1 MRKKISQSI
10 RAKTFLGL
18 LALLVVCCAA
28 IYGMVM
34 IFLPRNY
41 YIDLKGQIT
50 ADFDALVESLEET
63 GWEDGQDRLHAFAAK
78 NHALVNVIN
87 RDGKNVFSVNYG
99 DKRET
104 DTEHHPN
111 GDRINIASTVPTE
124 GFASG
129 FYYKGETY
137 YILATAALMTAVSP
151 LAVLMRLIPLIAGMI
166 LLISAL
172 GAYLTARAY
181 AKPLVEISG
190 AAQRM
195 ATLDFSGQCKVA
207 RRDEIGTLAKSLNE
221 MSAQLQQALDSL
233 QAANAQLQQDIER
246 ERAQEKQRVEFFTA
260 VSHELKTPL
269 AILKG
274 QLEGMVWQ
282 VGEYKDRDT
291 WLRRCLQTTD
301 RMEALVREILAAAR
315 MGSGDF
321 SPARAD
327 LDLSALLNAVCETF
341 RAPAQDKGLTLRLYI
356 APGVQGRG
364 DRRLLEKA
372 FANVVGNAVAYSP
385 PGAVVTVA
393 LQDGAF
399 TVENTGVHI
408 AEDDLPHLFTPFYR
422 VEKSRSRNSGGSGL
436 GLYITKTI
444 LDRHGAACRIENTP
458 DGVRFTAAW
467 GRKKLK
473 IKK

>member
-1 MRKKISQSI
+1 M
-10 RAKTFLGL
+10 
-18 LALLVVCCAA
+18 
-28 IYGMVM
+28 
-34 IFLPRNY
+34 
-41 YIDLKGQIT
+41 
-50 ADFDALVESLEET
+50 
-63 GWEDGQDRLHAFAAK
+63 
-78 NHALVNVIN
+78 
-87 RDGKNVFSVNYG
+87 
-99 DKRET
+99 
-104 DTEHHPN
+104 
-111 GDRINIASTVPTE
+111 PTE
-124 GFASG
+124 GFASAI
-129 FYYKGETY
+129 YYKGETY

-274 QLEGMVWQ
+274 QLEGMIWQ

-327 LDLSALLNAVCETF
+327 LDLSALLSAVCETF

-444 LDRHGAACRIENTP
+444 LDRHGAACRIGNTP
-458 DGVRFTAAW
+458 DGVRFTAEW
-467 GRKKLK
+467 GNKVKNNNET
-473 IKK
+473 

>member
-1 MRKKISQSI
+1 MLQGAIKAFHSATARFIVHHL
-10 RAKTFLGL
+10 FLGGPGAGTGL
-18 LALLVVCCAA
+18 LYDSRPFRRVPDRVFFPLQTLAGVFRLRPGVLQVRFRRRLPSVALLLRDRVTQSFR
-28 IYGMVM
+28 ILLR
-34 IFLPRNY
+34 FLP
-41 YIDLKGQIT
+41 LT
-50 ADFDALVESLEET
+50 A
-63 GWEDGQDRLHAFAAK
+63 G
-78 NHALVNVIN
+78 I
-87 RDGKNVFSVNYG
+87 
-99 DKRET
+99 
-104 DTEHHPN
+104 
-111 GDRINIASTVPTE
+111 
-124 GFASG
+124 
-129 FYYKGETY
+129 
-137 YILATAALMTAVSP
+137 
-151 LAVLMRLIPLIAGMI
+151 I

-444 LDRHGAACRIENTP
+444 LDRHGAACRIGNTA
-458 DGVRFTAAW
+458 DGVRFTATW
-467 GRKKLK
+467 EEKKLK

>member
-1 MRKKISQSI
+1 MTRISQSI

-63 GWEDGQDRLHAFAAK
+63 GWEDGQDSLHAFALK

-87 RDGKNVFSVNYG
+87 HGKTVFSVNYG
-99 DKRET
+99 NKGET
-104 DTEHHPN
+104 DDDEVPP
-111 GDRINIASTVPTE
+111 ASTVPTE
-124 GFASG
+124 GFANAI
-129 FYYKGETY
+129 YYKGETY

-190 AAQRM
+190 VAQRM
-195 ATLDFSGQCKVA
+195 ATLDFSDQCKVA

-221 MSAQLQQALDSL
+221 MSAQLQQALDGL
-233 QAANAQLQQDIER
+233 QAANAQLQQDIDR

-274 QLEGMVWQ
+274 QLEGMIWQ
-282 VGEYKDRDT
+282 VGEYRDRDT

-321 SPARAD
+321 NPARAN
-327 LDLSALLNAVCETF
+327 LDLSALLGTVCEQF
-341 RAPAQDKGLTLRLYI
+341 RAPAEDKNLTLRLYI
-356 APGVQGRG
+356 APGVQGQG

-372 FANVVGNAVAYSP
+372 FGNVVGNAVAYSP
-385 PGAVVTVA
+385 PGAAVTVA
-393 LQDGAF
+393 LQDGVF

-408 AEDDLPHLFTPFYR
+408 AADDLPHLFTPFYR
-422 VEKSRSRNSGGSGL
+422 VEKSRNRNSGGSGL
-436 GLYITKTI
+436 GLYIVKTI
-444 LDRHGAACRIENTP
+444 LDRHGAACRIENVP
-458 DGVRFTAAW
+458 DGVRFTAEW
-467 GRKKLK
+467 GGKSKN
-473 IKK
+473 

>member
-28 IYGMVM
+28 IYGMVVV
-34 IFLPRNY
+34 LLSGAY
-41 YIDLKGQIT
+41 HAYLKGQVHEE
-50 ADFDALVESLEET
+50 FRALYLLVSQD
-63 GWEDGQDRLHAFAAK
+63 GWAPGSAGAAAMDAFAAR
-78 NHALVNVIN
+78 HSAFVELTSGG
-87 RDGKNVFSVNYG
+87 RSVFHTGQLGGMFSTPAIYESTAFYNDEKLYSLSAFLPAV
-99 DKRET
+99 T
-104 DTEHHPN
+104 VTQSF
-111 GDRINIASTVPTE
+111 RILLRFLP
-124 GFASG
+124 
-129 FYYKGETY
+129 
-137 YILATAALMTAVSP
+137 LTAG
-151 LAVLMRLIPLIAGMI
+151 II

-321 SPARAD
+321 SPVRAD

-444 LDRHGAACRIENTP
+444 LDHHGAACRIENTA

-467 GRKKLK
+467 GEKK
-473 IKK
+473 IEN